1 MKKFVSL
8 LLALLLTT
16 ACALPALAEEAQY
29 ASTRQCIQ
37 VLEKNNLKFT
47 LGSVAQNQ
55 ERITV
60 AYTDDNLQTI
70 TFTLF
75 FYDSNHSV
83 HIRAWNVVDIAA
95 GKNYAL
101 NILKQLNNAYNY
113 AKFALDESDS
123 TLTVSADTYF
133 NDGNAGTIAYDLMR
147 VLLDII
153 PDDDCIAKLQSL
165 Q

>member
-1 MKKFVSL
+1 M
-8 LLALLLTT
+8 
-16 ACALPALAEEAQY
+16 
-29 ASTRQCIQ
+29 
-37 VLEKNNLKFT
+37 
-47 LGSVAQNQ
+47 
-55 ERITV
+55 
-60 AYTDDNLQTI
+60 
-70 TFTLF
+70 
-75 FYDSNHSV
+75 
-83 HIRAWNVVDIAA
+83 DIAA

-101 NILKQLNNAYNY
+101 NILNQLNNAYNY

-153 PDDDCIAKLQSL
+153 TDDDCIAKLQSL

>member
-29 ASTRQCIQ
+29 ASTRQFIQ
-37 VLEKNNLKFT
+37 VLEKNNLKYT

-101 NILKQLNNAYNY
+101 NILNQLNNAYNY

-133 NDGNAGTIAYDLMR
+133 NDGNAGTIAYDLMQ

-153 PDDDCIAKLQSL
+153 TDDDCIAKLQSL